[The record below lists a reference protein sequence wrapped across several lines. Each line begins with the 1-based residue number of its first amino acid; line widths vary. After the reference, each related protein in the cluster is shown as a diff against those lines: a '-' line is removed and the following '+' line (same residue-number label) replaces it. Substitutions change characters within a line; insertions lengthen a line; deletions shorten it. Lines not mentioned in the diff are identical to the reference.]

1 MKMWFWVFLL
11 FFIAIF
17 IVVAIKIVNN
27 KDKKNQDDD
36 IYPRWKNVVIDL

>member
-1 MKMWFWVFLL
+1 MWFWVFLL

-36 IYPRWKNVVIDL
+36 IYPMW